1 VPDIRKTTAA
11 EIVVG
16 QWLIGLVAVLVACA
30 SLTGAHAPPSR
41 AEHRGNWEL
50 VRDGSLPNELDGEA
64 MAWGVKAYS
73 TRLQELAA
81 QLQDAESTNV

>member
-1 VPDIRKTTAA
+1 
-11 EIVVG
+11 
-16 QWLIGLVAVLVACA
+16 LVEVIA
-30 SLTGAHAPPSR
+30 
-41 AEHRGNWEL
+41 GNWEL

-73 TRLQELAA
+73 TRLLELAA

>member
-1 VPDIRKTTAA
+1 
-11 EIVVG
+11 
-16 QWLIGLVAVLVACA
+16 
-30 SLTGAHAPPSR
+30 
-41 AEHRGNWEL
+41 
-50 VRDGSLPNELDGEA
+50 LPNELDGEA